1 MLMYYWSILLLSVN
15 QITKASARQC
25 GWKYCG
31 MGKRRANTFSGLST
45 ESFWN
50 SSNYCTILTISML
63 SGDSGMVDTGIFSL
77 SYCFLVLP
85 EHCTDLWAP

>member
-31 MGKRRANTFSGLST
+31 MGKR
-45 ESFWN
+45 
-50 SSNYCTILTISML
+50 
-63 SGDSGMVDTGIFSL
+63 
-77 SYCFLVLP
+77 
-85 EHCTDLWAP
+85 